1 MPAQSKQQQKFMGL
15 VHAIQ
20 KGDIPASDAS
30 PEAQKVAQDM
40 KPSDVKDF
48 ASTSH
53 TGLPRKVK
61 QEILKKLKEYAMTLP
76 GHHAKSAAPMEP
88 LRSDYEMDLQ
98 KEDRIPQSFNYGTTR
113 DYHTKLATTPRKKY
127 DKTNFNPA
135 HSGQEDLQESDDKLE
150 MLKLFNKA
158 LRMMPGSQ
166 KQKQVIKQLNV
177 IRTRNGLKPLDEKKL
192 VNKIAEYASVL
203 DLSYI
208 QNKDAK
214 LDGTPDEKDA
224 INREVKS
231 IKETA
236 PCWNGYKQVG
246 MKTKGEKQVPNCVKE
261 SVNESSDINSLKK
274 IHDAIFKFLK
284 TKKGVGEVK
293 EFSEFPNRYGDN
305 VSTFSVKYNI
315 EDKYN
320 YDLQEIKIEYSTSRV
335 FIPNKGY
342 FPFKTFNDIKNIIN
356 KKSSLKE
363 GVNESDLKGYL
374 VGDVV
379 DDIIKSIGTRF
390 VSGEIKQSNK
400 NKIYLKL
407 KDVKFGSGVVKILK
421 SRFGIDAKEEMF
433 GGKDKFG
440 SIPSVSFFANKVVSE
455 SVNEAT
461 KRDYKAEYK
470 KFQSSTK
477 SKKYR
482 AELNKYNRD
491 KGTYGN
497 GDGKDASHKNG
508 KIVGFE
514 AESVNRGRAEKSRLK
529 KESVNEELS
538 FDEKEMVIGI
548 IEILKQVEDPK
559 NRMRIA
565 LNMLKKFKEEG
576 IEFDYQKFM
585 DHLKEYSMGSY
596 EYDKGNRELGEAMIK
611 SMKDVVGKL
620 LPTNTLA
627 RHANDPN
634 KNKEFV
640 DKIVREL
647 GSLLNRFYKQNDI
660 NVVLK

>member
-20 KGDIPASDAS
+20 KGDVPASDVS

-88 LRSDYEMDLQ
+88 LRSDDEMDLQ
-98 KEDRIPQSFNYGTTR
+98 EDRIPQSFNYGTTR

-135 HSGQEDLQESDDKLE
+135 HSGQEDLQENDDKLE

-192 VNKIAEYASVL
+192 VNKIAEYASVM

-214 LDGTPDEKDA
+214 LDGTPEEKDA

-236 PCWNGYKQVG
+236 PCWKGYKQVG
-246 MKTKGEKQVPNCVKE
+246 MKTKGGKQVPNCVKE

-293 EFSEFPNRYGDN
+293 EFSEFPNRYGDD

-342 FPFKTFNDIKNIIN
+342 FPFKTFNDIKNVIN

-363 GVNESDLKGYL
+363 SVKES
-374 VGDVV
+374 
-379 DDIIKSIGTRF
+379 
-390 VSGEIKQSNK
+390 
-400 NKIYLKL
+400 
-407 KDVKFGSGVVKILK
+407 
-421 SRFGIDAKEEMF
+421 
-433 GGKDKFG
+433 
-440 SIPSVSFFANKVVSE
+440 
-455 SVNEAT
+455 T

-470 KFQSSTK
+470 KFQSSTE

-514 AESVNRGRAEKSRLK
+514 DESVNRGRAEKSRLK

-559 NRMRIA
+559 NRVRIA

-585 DHLKEYSMGSY
+585 YHLKEYSMGSY